1 MQLLSSFRLFIYS
14 LKAKLGV
21 KLIVINIVMLI
32 IYFRSVERENKKTSY
47 PKWLNKLP
55 DAAKSGV
62 DTANLA
68 SDDDNQISS
77 ETGVIPGYKVSLSNG
92 PSNLFSM
99 VNDLIHKKTS
109 HD

>member
-1 MQLLSSFRLFIYS
+1 
-14 LKAKLGV
+14 
-21 KLIVINIVMLI
+21 MLI

-55 DAAKSGV
+55 DAAKSGGKSGV

-68 SDDDNQISS
+68 SDDDIQISS

-109 HD
+109 HR

>member
-55 DAAKSGV
+55 DAAKSGGKSGV

-92 PSNLFSM
+92 PCFQWLM
-99 VNDLIHKKTS
+99 T
-109 HD
+109 